1 MTDTDV
7 PAQTRTRSRWVVLLL
22 LAAMVAATQ
31 QLAALSVLS
40 GFVIEEFDLSRAAF
54 GVLVAL
60 SPLSSAA
67 MATFAGRAADR
78 NARLALL
85 TLFAAA
91 TAGTLLT
98 ASAPL
103 FLVLVVAT
111 ILSGASVGGANPITN
126 RLVFDTMP
134 LRQRGVVVGIKQ
146 TGPPMST
153 MLAGFLL
160 PTLALAWGW
169 RGAIAF
175 AAVIPI
181 AGLIWTTRI
190 VAPTRTLDPARRE
203 KASLDE
209 ATRRFVR
216 RLSLISVGI
225 GIGNGGVLAFLPL
238 YGQEIVGLSPAQA
251 GAVAAVMGLSGV
263 VGRVLL
269 APIGN
274 RSEDPRGVL
283 TLIAAAAAVSI
294 LALWL
299 AYLAPVMIWVGAA
312 LAGLSIQGW
321 HSVAWLAVINGAGER
336 NVGRATG
343 TVQATQS
350 VGFAAGPVLLGLT
363 TDWTGGYVA
372 GWAGLVVMFIGVT
385 VISSRLTSSRPAAN
399 T

>member
-1 MTDTDV
+1 MTETGSL
-7 PAQTRTRSRWVVLLL
+7 AQTQPRNRWMVLLL
-22 LAAMVAATQ
+22 LGAMVAATQ
-31 QLAALSVLS
+31 QLAAVSVLS

-60 SPLSSAA
+60 SPLSSAV

-85 TLFAAA
+85 ALFAAA

-98 ASAPL
+98 ASAP
-103 FLVLVVAT
+103 FLLVIVVAT
-111 ILSGASVGGANPITN
+111 ILSGMSVGGANPITN
-126 RLVFDTMP
+126 RLVFDKVP

-160 PTLALAWGW
+160 PTLALALGW
-169 RGAIAF
+169 RGAIAS
-175 AAVIPI
+175 AALIPI

-190 VAPTRTLDPARRE
+190 VPPTPILQTGQRE
-203 KASLDE
+203 KSRVDE
-209 ATRRFVR
+209 NTKRFVR

-238 YGQEIVGLSPAQA
+238 YGQEVVGLSPAQA

-263 VGRVLL
+263 VGRILL

-274 RSEDPRGVL
+274 RAEDPRRVL
-283 TLIAAAAAVSI
+283 TLIAAVAAVAI

-299 AYLAPVMIWVGAA
+299 AYLAPVMIWIGAA

-321 HSVAWLAVINGAGER
+321 HSVAWLAVINGAGEQ

-343 TVQATQS
+343 TVQAAQS

-363 TDWTGGYVA
+363 ADWTGGYVV
-372 GWAGLVVMFIGVT
+372 GWMALVIMFIGVT
-385 VISSRLTSSRPAAN
+385 ALSNKLSSPRLF
-399 T
+399 